1 MAKKKSDIPLLQ
13 QYLIKNIKELRISLG
28 YSIMQFAELTDKSVT
43 YIGEIERGKKYPSAS
58 TLQKIA
64 DVLGVRP
71 YQLFLSDEDKNEYD
85 KIKLLK
91 ELSEELQQS
100 LKINIETIIKKY
112 FKK

>member
-28 YSIMQFAELTDKSVT
+28 YSIMQFAELTNKSVT
-43 YIGEIERGKKYPSAS
+43 YIGEIERGKKYPSAT
-58 TLQKIA
+58 TLQEIA

-71 YQLFLSDEDKNEYD
+71 YQLFLSDEDTKEYD
-85 KIKLLK
+85 KLEMLRN
-91 ELSEELQQS
+91 LSKELQQN

-112 FKK
+112 FKR